1 MTATQ
6 PHHAEPVSDMTA
18 AQPFQVAYAPPVN
31 AFARRNVSQ
40 TLAMRLPPATLVVLV
55 GPSGA
60 GKSHWAAQNF
70 RPEQI
75 VSSDA
80 LRAAVGVSEQDQR
93 AGTDAFDVLDLI
105 VERRLARGLLTVV
118 DTLGLDRDRRARYL
132 DLAHRHRMAAHAV
145 VFDTPA
151 DVCRTRNRTRAR
163 PLPAPV
169 LAAQLKARD
178 QAAIDVVA
186 EGFDAIS
193 HPGPVEVVPSEML
206 GSAAPQQARLRFGLQ
221 LSSFGGGPSEI
232 PLAARL
238 AEAAAV
244 AEGVGF
250 TSLWVMDHMVQIPQ
264 VGRRWDDLPESWTT
278 LAWLAA
284 RTRTIRLGTLVTGV
298 TLRNPAH
305 LAKIVA
311 TLDVLSGGRAICG
324 LGLAWWEWEHR
335 LYGWPFPATAD
346 RYALLEDTLRLL
358 PVMWGP
364 GSPPFAGRTLNV
376 AETICYPRPVQE
388 QVPLLVGGSGPTTTL
403 RLAARYAD
411 ACNLFGDPG
420 TVARRRAIL
429 EGHCADAGRDPS
441 EVRVTHLSNAVVAGS
456 RRELA
461 AAIERLRPFG
471 LPPEQAADRWGAGT
485 VDDQIGRY
493 SRLAEAG
500 VETAIVALP
509 DLFTP
514 GTLEAFGE
522 VIAGFDAP
530 PPSVPW

>member
-1 MTATQ
+1 M
-6 PHHAEPVSDMTA
+6 
-18 AQPFQVAYAPPVN
+18 
-31 AFARRNVSQ
+31 SQ

-80 LRAAVGVSEQDQR
+80 LRGAVGVSEDDQR
-93 AGTDAFDVLDLI
+93 AGADAFDVLDLI

-118 DTLGLDRDRRARYL
+118 DTLGLDRDRRARYVE
-132 DLAHRHRMAAHAV
+132 LARRHHMAAHAV

-151 DVCRTRNRTRAR
+151 DLCRARNRGRAR
-163 PLPAPV
+163 PLPPPV
-169 LAAQLKARD
+169 LASQLKARD
-178 QAAIDVVA
+178 QAAVDLAA
-186 EGFDAIS
+186 EGFDGVLA
-193 HPGPVEVVPSEML
+193 PDPVEVVPSEMAAST
-206 GSAAPQQARLRFGLQ
+206 GSQATRLHFGLQ
-221 LSSFGGGPSEI
+221 LSSFAGGSNGTL
-232 PLAARL
+232 LAERV

-244 AEGVGF
+244 AEAVGF
-250 TSLWVMDHMVQIPQ
+250 TSLWMMDHMVQIPQ
-264 VGRRWDDLPESWTT
+264 VGRRWEDLPESWTT

-346 RYALLEDTLRLL
+346 RYALLEDTLQLL

-364 GSPPFAGRTLNV
+364 GSPAFAGRTLNV
-376 AETICYPRPVQE
+376 AETICYPRPLQ
-388 QVPLLVGGSGPTTTL
+388 QHVPIIVGGSGPRSTL

-411 ACNLFGDPG
+411 GCNLRGDPE
-420 TVARRRAIL
+420 TVADKRAIL
-429 EGHCADAGRDPS
+429 EGHCAEAGRNPA

-456 RRELA
+456 RREVA
-461 AAIERLRPFG
+461 AAIDRLRPFG
-471 LPPEQAADRWGAGT
+471 LTPEQAADRWGAGT

-493 SRLAEAG
+493 SRFAEVG

-514 GTLEAFGE
+514 GALETFGE
-522 VIAGFDAP
+522 VIAGFETP

>member
-1 MTATQ
+1 
-6 PHHAEPVSDMTA
+6 
-18 AQPFQVAYAPPVN
+18 
-31 AFARRNVSQ
+31 
-40 TLAMRLPPATLVVLV
+40 MRLPPATLVVLV

-70 RPEQI
+70 RPDQI

-93 AGTDAFDVLDLI
+93 AGTDAFEVLDLI

-132 DLAHRHRMAAHAV
+132 DLARRRGTTAHAV

-151 DVCRTRNRTRAR
+151 EVCRARNRSRAR
-163 PLPAPV
+163 PLPAAV

-178 QAAIDVVA
+178 QAVSDLVN
-186 EGFDAIS
+186 EGFDAILA
-193 HPGPVEVVPSEML
+193 PEPVDVVPSEML
-206 GSAAPQQARLRFGLQ
+206 ETGGARRTCLRFGLQ
-221 LSSFGGGPSEI
+221 LSSFGGETSGV
-232 PLAARL
+232 PLADRVAEAATL
-238 AEAAAV
+238 AEA
-244 AEGVGF
+244 VGF

-335 LYGWPFPATAD
+335 LYGWSFPTTAD
-346 RYALLEDTLRLL
+346 RYALLEDTLQLL
-358 PVMWGP
+358 PLMWGP
-364 GSPPFAGRTLNV
+364 GSPPFTGRTLNV
-376 AETICYPRPVQE
+376 AETICYPRPRQE
-388 QVPLLVGGSGPTTTL
+388 HVPILVGGSGPARTL

-411 ACNLFGDPG
+411 ACNLFGDPA
-420 TVARRRAIL
+420 TVARKRSIL
-429 EGHCADAGRDPS
+429 EGHCADAGRNPA
-441 EVRVTHLSNAVVAGS
+441 EVRVTHLSTAVVGGS
-456 RRELA
+456 RREVA
-461 AAIERLRPFG
+461 ATIDRLRPFG

-493 SRLAEAG
+493 SQFAAAG

-509 DLFTP
+509 DIFTP
-514 GTLEAFGE
+514 GALEAFGE

>member
-1 MTATQ
+1 
-6 PHHAEPVSDMTA
+6 
-18 AQPFQVAYAPPVN
+18 
-31 AFARRNVSQ
+31 
-40 TLAMRLPPATLVVLV
+40 MRLPPATLVVLV

-93 AGTDAFDVLDLI
+93 AGTDAFEVLDLI

-118 DTLGLDRDRRARYL
+118 DTLGLDRDRRASYL
-132 DLAHRHRMAAHAV
+132 DLARRNRTTAHAV

-151 DVCRTRNRTRAR
+151 EVCRARNRSRAR
-163 PLPAPV
+163 PLPAAV
-169 LAAQLKARD
+169 LAAQLKVRD
-178 QAAIDVVA
+178 QAAIDLTT
-186 EGFDAIS
+186 EGFDGVLA
-193 HPGPVEVVPSEML
+193 PEPVEVVPSEML
-206 GSAAPQQARLRFGLQ
+206 ESGRAGRTRLRFGLQ
-221 LSSFGGGPSEI
+221 LSSFAGDPGGI
-232 PLAARL
+232 PLADRV
-238 AEAAAV
+238 AEAAAI
-244 AEGVGF
+244 AEAVGF

-264 VGRRWDDLPESWTT
+264 VGRRWEDLPESWTT

-346 RYALLEDTLRLL
+346 RYALLEDTLQLL
-358 PVMWGP
+358 PMMWGP
-364 GSPPFAGRTLNV
+364 GSPPFAGRTLKV
-376 AETICYPRPVQE
+376 AETICYPRPLQE
-388 QVPLLVGGSGPTTTL
+388 HVPILVGGSGATTTL

-411 ACNLFGDPG
+411 ACNVFGDPE
-420 TVARRRAIL
+420 TVARRCSVLA
-429 EGHCADAGRDPS
+429 GHCADAGRNPA

-461 AAIERLRPFG
+461 AAIDRVRPFG
-471 LPPEQAADRWGAGT
+471 LPQEQAADRWGAGT

-493 SRLAEAG
+493 SQFAAAG

-509 DLFTP
+509 DIFTP
-514 GTLEAFGE
+514 GALEAFGE

-530 PPSVPW
+530 PPSVAW

>member
-1 MTATQ
+1 
-6 PHHAEPVSDMTA
+6 
-18 AQPFQVAYAPPVN
+18 
-31 AFARRNVSQ
+31 
-40 TLAMRLPPATLVVLV
+40 MRLPPSALVVLV

-60 GKSHWAAQNF
+60 GKSYWAAQNF

-132 DLAHRHRMAAHAV
+132 DLAHRHRTTAHAV
-145 VFDTPA
+145 VFDTPP
-151 DVCRTRNRTRAR
+151 DVCRTRNRSRAR
-163 PLPAPV
+163 PLPAAV

-178 QAAIDVVA
+178 QAAADLTG
-186 EGFDAIS
+186 EGFDGVLA
-193 HPGPVEVVPSEML
+193 PEPVDVVPSEML
-206 GSAAPQQARLRFGLQ
+206 EPGRAPRTRLRFGLQ
-221 LSSFGGGPSEI
+221 LSSFAGDPDGGP
-232 PLAARL
+232 LADRV
-238 AEAAAV
+238 AEAATI
-244 AEGVGF
+244 AEAVGF

-264 VGRRWDDLPESWTT
+264 VGRRWEDLPESWTT

-364 GSPPFAGRTLNV
+364 GSPPFSGRTVKV
-376 AETICYPRPVQE
+376 AETICYPRPRQE
-388 QVPLLVGGSGPTTTL
+388 HLPILVGGSGPTATL
-403 RLAARYAD
+403 RLAARHAD
-411 ACNLFGDPG
+411 ACNLFGDPE
-420 TVARRRAIL
+420 TVARKRAIL
-429 EGHCADAGRDPS
+429 VRHCADAGRNPA

-456 RRELA
+456 RREVA

-485 VDDQIGRY
+485 VEDQIGRY
-493 SRLAEAG
+493 RQYAAAG

-509 DLFTP
+509 DIFTP
-514 GTLEAFGE
+514 GALEAFGE